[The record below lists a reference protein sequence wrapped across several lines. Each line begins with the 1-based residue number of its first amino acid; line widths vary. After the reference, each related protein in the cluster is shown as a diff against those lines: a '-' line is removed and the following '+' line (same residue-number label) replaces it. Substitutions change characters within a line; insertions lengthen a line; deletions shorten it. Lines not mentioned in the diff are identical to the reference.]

1 MSSSH
6 AEMTALLPHLRA
18 FARSLT
24 TGDAHLADDLVQ
36 DTVLLALRG
45 WHQFTPGTNLKAWL
59 FQILRNRQRSLV
71 MRGKAKAEVL
81 TDDMESRFS
90 TPATQDNG
98 LVTAEFKRAFKR
110 LSPTH
115 REVLVMVGVHG
126 LAYEEVAEVCG
137 CELGTVKSR
146 VFRARALL
154 KAMLLDEGAP
164 AQAAASRASHK
175 QPSSIGGVSASL

>member
-24 TGDAHLADDLVQ
+24 MGDAHLADDLVQ

-59 FQILRNRQRSLV
+59 FQILRNHHRSLLS
-71 MRGKAKAEVL
+71 RGKRTEVL
-81 TDDMESRFS
+81 SNDVERRLS

-98 LVTAEFKRAFKR
+98 LVMAEFMRAFKR
-110 LSPTH
+110 LSPMH

-126 LAYEEVAEVCG
+126 LHYEEVAEICG

-146 VFRARALL
+146 VFRARDLL
-154 KAMLLDEGAP
+154 KAMLLDEGTPAKAP
-164 AQAAASRASHK
+164 ASHVRRK
-175 QPSSIGGVSASL
+175 RPSSVRGVPASL